1 MSTVIHSVSAKA
13 VHSDDAWK
21 EIMGSQL
28 THACML
34 PHTKVARQWGR
45 IRW

>member
-28 THACML
+28 TRAYML
-34 PHTKVARQWGR
+34 PHTKVAHQWGR
-45 IRW
+45 ICW